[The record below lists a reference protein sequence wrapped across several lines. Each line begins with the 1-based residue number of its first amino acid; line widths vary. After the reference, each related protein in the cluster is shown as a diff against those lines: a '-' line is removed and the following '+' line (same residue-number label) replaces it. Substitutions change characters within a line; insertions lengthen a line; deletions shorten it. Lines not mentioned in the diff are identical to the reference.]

1 MVNRFDDWEGE
12 YLQHYGVL
20 GMKWGVHRN
29 AEKAFEKAS
38 SKKNTLDLSASKKH
52 VRSAKVKSKLQKME
66 TGKRKL
72 EVERDRSGRS
82 AESKAKLQSLID
94 KDNSK
99 ISKLQSKSVKAEAS
113 YAKANLKA
121 AKWTNVMMKTFGTTS
136 YSEFKEKNQRS
147 IDKGKTKTEILL
159 KPRNKS

>member
-1 MVNRFDDWEGE
+1 MAVRFDDWEGE
-12 YLQHYGVL
+12 HLQHYGVL

-52 VRSAKVKSKLQKME
+52 VQAAKVKSKLQKIE

-99 ISKLQSKSVKAEAS
+99 ISKLQSKSVKAETS

-121 AKWTNVMMKTFGTTS
+121 AKWTNAMMKTFGTTS
-136 YSEFKEKNQRS
+136 YSEFKEKNQSS
-147 IDKGKTKTEILL
+147 IDKGKTETKILF